1 MRETQSTV
9 WLCAR
14 PAARAPSLRIY
25 NLEPPLETLCS
36 SLPGCPS
43 SDHKPHSSKRMAQ
56 VVCRL
61 GSHPKVIVE
70 IRRSLLD
77 VPGRLVIQA
86 HNLTETFGG
95 QLCLEFRICQ
105 ISERCYGAHT
115 MTPTEGPRQHPIINY
130 INISTVKHEHA
141 YSY

>member
-14 PAARAPSLRIY
+14 PAARARLSGFTTWSLHWRH
-25 NLEPPLETLCS
+25 CS

-43 SDHKPHSSKRMAQ
+43 SDHKPHSSKRDGTGGLH
-56 VVCRL
+56 L